1 MTTTSKQDKIL
12 LVISLTVG
20 LVVAF
25 IVGTPGKM
33 YGGCGGHEVVVLSV
47 IAQLM
52 VDIAFGALITASAG
66 AVTFLLGLVVIGLY
80 QRATG
85 FRPANYV
92 EKLESG
98 YKAPLAKPK
107 LMVFLSERIP
117 KNTTILTCMAVGTF
131 GLMAV
136 VSALKSDLYCPVNSN
151 SSAVLSLL
159 IGAVS
164 STVMLFLTC
173 LLLEN
178 TGYEDGYRLKQ
189 TIREKARRCLPSM
202 IQYYPMWAITED
214 VTPRRNNSEDLKT
227 FLKSTL
233 PGEYGLIMA
242 TVSDDCRNVYMY
254 ITHRGTTFNISMAVY
269 YSGIINLTVTAE
281 GGVDLLYRI
290 DECECLASLMPL
302 ILNEISKSVGASE
315 SK

>member
-1 MTTTSKQDKIL
+1 MTTTRKQDKIL
-12 LVISLTVG
+12 FGISLTVG

-66 AVTFLLGLVVIGLY
+66 AGAFLFGLVVIGLY

-85 FRPANYV
+85 FRPANCV
-92 EKLESG
+92 EKLKSG

-117 KNTTILTCMAVGTF
+117 GNTTILTCMAVGTF
-131 GLMAV
+131 WMLAL

-151 SSAVLSLL
+151 SSVVLSLL

-164 STVMLFLTC
+164 SAVMLFITYV
-173 LLLEN
+173 LLEN

-189 TIREKARRCLPSM
+189 TIRERARRCLPSM
-202 IQYYPMWAITED
+202 IQYYPMWA
-214 VTPRRNNSEDLKT
+214 PANNINPCRDNSKDLET

-233 PGEYGLIMA
+233 PDGYGLIMA

-254 ITHRGTTFNISMAVY
+254 ITHRGTTFNVMISIYNNKTHLMITAAGGLDLY
-269 YSGIINLTVTAE
+269 YDIKGH
-281 GGVDLLYRI
+281 
-290 DECECLASLMPL
+290 ECLASLMPL
-302 ILNEISKSVGASE
+302 ILNEISKSVEASE

>member
-1 MTTTSKQDKIL
+1 MTTTRKQDKIL
-12 LVISLTVG
+12 FGISLTVG

-85 FRPANYV
+85 FRPANHV

-117 KNTTILTCMAVGTF
+117 KDTTILTCASCISF
-131 GLMAV
+131 AI
-136 VSALKSDLYCPVNSN
+136 VSFVALIKHDLYCPVNDN
-151 SSAVLSLL
+151 SMAALALLSGV
-159 IGAVS
+159 IAAAAA
-164 STVMLFLTC
+164 LFITYV
-173 LLLEN
+173 LLEN
-178 TGYEDGYRLKQ
+178 TGYEDGFKLQRLL
-189 TIREKARRCLPSM
+189 REKARRCLPSM
-202 IQYYPMWAITED
+202 IQYYPMWATTED

-254 ITHRGTTFNISMAVY
+254 ITHRGTTFNILMAVY

-290 DECECLASLMPL
+290 DERECLASLMPL
-302 ILNEISKSVGASE
+302 ILNEISKSVEASE